1 MNLPETRE
9 SGEASAIG
17 LLEAELL
24 AELDRYDPR
33 EQAAILKR
41 MVNRLKKGRYVRS
54 PIALV
59 KEMVRTPLVWY
70 LLSLGIVIPILFY
83 ILFVWISLAVEG

>member
-1 MNLPETRE
+1 MPKTRE
-9 SGEASAIG
+9 AGEVSSIG

-24 AELDRYDPR
+24 AELDRYDPH

-70 LLSLGIVIPILFY
+70 LLSMGIVIPILFY
-83 ILFVWISLAVEG
+83 NPVRLDLAGG

>member
-1 MNLPETRE
+1 
-9 SGEASAIG
+9 
-17 LLEAELL
+17 
-24 AELDRYDPR
+24 
-33 EQAAILKR
+33 

-70 LLSLGIVIPILFY
+70 LLSMGIVIPILFY